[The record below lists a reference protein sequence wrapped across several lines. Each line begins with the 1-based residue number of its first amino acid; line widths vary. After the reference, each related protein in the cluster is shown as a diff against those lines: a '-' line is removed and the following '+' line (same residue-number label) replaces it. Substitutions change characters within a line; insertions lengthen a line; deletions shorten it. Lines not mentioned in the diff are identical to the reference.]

1 MPPTTVP
8 GVQRVTVSRTAEVAM
23 VSISAAPGVQQTS
36 ASAWAAR
43 VACVTGVWESAP
55 HRSFPSGA
63 LLQHASVAGGGGGGG
78 GAGQQRSSGQP
89 AQPCRANACLVV
101 GRWRMR
107 RRRAS
112 STSAKRR
119 RRPSRRLLTRPS
131 RSRPAPTTRELC
143 HGRTQGRGA
152 ACSGGCLSRR
162 FAAALTPRAPPLVST
177 TKNIQ
182 TQGNGFGTFLQ
193 KFQTVT
199 PIRRGGRRRCAP
211 VAQAWHLARVCG

>member
-23 VSISAAPGVQQTS
+23 VRTS
-36 ASAWAAR
+36 ASAPWISADQCFRRRR
-43 VACVTGVWESAP
+43 VWWVVSACLRQ
-55 HRSFPSGA
+55 HGA
-63 LLQHASVAGGGGGGG
+63 GRCTRALMRHASAAGGGGVGCVRWGCST
-78 GAGQQRSSGQP
+78 AASRCLAPSLHAEP
-89 AQPCRANACLVV
+89 NPLVV

-162 FAAALTPRAPPLVST
+162 FAAALTPRAPPLDST

-199 PIRRGGRRRCAP
+199 PIRRGVG
-211 VAQAWHLARVCG
+211 GNTN

>member
-23 VSISAAPGVQQTS
+23 VRTS
-36 ASAWAAR
+36 ASAPGEFSRSVLPPAAR
-43 VACVTGVWESAP
+43 VVGGIGVLAPARRRSLHPRTNAACIGSRRWRGGVREVGVQHSCLRCLAP
-55 HRSFPSGA
+55 S
-63 LLQHASVAGGGGGGG
+63 LHAE
-78 GAGQQRSSGQP
+78 P
-89 AQPCRANACLVV
+89 NPLVV

-162 FAAALTPRAPPLVST
+162 FAAALTPRAPPLDST

-199 PIRRGGRRRCAP
+199 PIRRGGRR
-211 VAQAWHLARVCG
+211 